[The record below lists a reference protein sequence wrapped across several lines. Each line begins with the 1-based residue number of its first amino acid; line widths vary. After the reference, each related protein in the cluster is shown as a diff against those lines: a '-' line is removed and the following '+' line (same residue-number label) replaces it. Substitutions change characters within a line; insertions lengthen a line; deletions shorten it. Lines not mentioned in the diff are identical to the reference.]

1 MTDIASNVSN
11 FWRSAA
17 IRGAMFFALWV
28 ILTLGDR
35 NDFAVG
41 IFAAI
46 IATWISLFLLPPA
59 PTHPS
64 LLPLLKFMLHF
75 FRQSVIAGLD
85 VAKRAFDPKLPLNP
99 GYVQFSCPIS
109 AGPARSAFCALSS
122 LLPGTMPVKSD
133 ATGNVLVHCLDT
145 LQPVVEQLSKDASLF
160 RAAAGAVRNDG

>member
-1 MTDIASNVSN
+1 MTNIASDASN

-17 IRGAMFFALWV
+17 TRGAMFFALWG

-41 IFAAI
+41 VFAAI
-46 IATWISLFLLPPA
+46 MATWASLFLLPPA
-59 PTHPS
+59 TTHPS

-75 FRQSVIAGLD
+75 FQQSVIAGLD

-145 LQPVVEQLSKDASLF
+145 RQPVVEQLSKDASLF
-160 RAAAGAVRNDG
+160 RAAAGAMRNDG